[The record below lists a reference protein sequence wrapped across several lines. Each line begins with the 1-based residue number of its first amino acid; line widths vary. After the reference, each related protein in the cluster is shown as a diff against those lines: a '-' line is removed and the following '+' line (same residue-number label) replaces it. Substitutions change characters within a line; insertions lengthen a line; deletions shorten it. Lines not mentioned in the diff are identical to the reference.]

1 MSIIILNGG
10 KKNGK
15 RSTPNKTAKYVLVF
29 ILIAAAA
36 AVLIF
41 SLVNNN
47 KPAQSKAYGESYA
60 AALIA
65 DIQGSSAV
73 EYTVKRDSFDHS
85 SVWVL
90 GTESRLNSAIFSP
103 KATLIPAES
112 DADEAVQSIILS
124 MALKEVQLL
133 GTDESASA
141 PGGQFWGTLT
151 LYTDSESATGTAFDI
166 ASGTLRLKIRD
177 ERGEDYLLLLFDA
190 DAAATDA
197 LLGMVGE

>member
-1 MSIIILNGG
+1 ME
-10 KKNGK
+10 K

-47 KPAQSKAYGESYA
+47 KPAQSKSYSESYA
-60 AALIA
+60 AALIS

-103 KATLIPAES
+103 KATLIPAENE
-112 DADEAVQSIILS
+112 ADDAVQSIILS

-133 GTDESASA
+133 GTDESASV

-166 ASGTLRLKIRD
+166 ASGLLRLKIRD
-177 ERGEDYLLLLFDA
+177 EQGEGYLLLLFDA

-197 LLGMVGE
+197 LLDMVGE

>member
-1 MSIIILNGG
+1 ME
-10 KKNGK
+10 K
-15 RSTPNKTAKYVLVF
+15 RSTPPNKVAVYVLVI

-90 GTESRLNSAIFSP
+90 GTESRLQSAKFSP
-103 KATLIPAES
+103 KATLIPTES

-177 ERGEDYLLLLFDA
+177 EQGSNYLLLLFDA

-197 LLGMVGE
+197 LLEMVGE

>member
-1 MSIIILNGG
+1 ME
-10 KKNGK
+10 K

-47 KPAQSKAYGESYA
+47 KPAQSKSYGESYA
-60 AALIA
+60 AALIS

-103 KATLIPAES
+103 KATLIPAENE
-112 DADEAVQSIILS
+112 ADDAVQSIILS

-151 LYTDSESATGTAFDI
+151 FYTDSESATGTAFDI
-166 ASGTLRLKIRD
+166 ASGLLRLKIRD
-177 ERGEDYLLLLFDA
+177 EQGDNYLLLLFDA

>member
-1 MSIIILNGG
+1 ME
-10 KKNGK
+10 K
-15 RSTPNKTAKYVLVF
+15 RSTPPNKAAIYVLVI

-60 AALIA
+60 EALIS

-90 GTESRLNSAIFSP
+90 GTESRLQSAKFSP
-103 KATLIPAES
+103 KATLIPTES

-133 GTDESASA
+133 STDESASA

-177 ERGEDYLLLLFDA
+177 EQGSNYLLLLFDA

-197 LLGMVGE
+197 LLEMVGE

>member
-1 MSIIILNGG
+1 ME
-10 KKNGK
+10 K
-15 RSTPNKTAKYVLVF
+15 RSTPNKAAIYVLVI

-41 SLVNNN
+41 SLVNSN
-47 KPAQSKAYGESYA
+47 KPVQSKAYGESYA

-166 ASGTLRLKIRD
+166 ASGALRLKIRD
-177 ERGEDYLLLLFDA
+177 ERGEGYLLLLFDA

-197 LLGMVGE
+197 LFEMVGK

>member
-1 MSIIILNGG
+1 ME
-10 KKNGK
+10 K

-47 KPAQSKAYGESYA
+47 KPAQSKSYGESYA
-60 AALIA
+60 AALIS

-103 KATLIPAES
+103 KATLIPAENE
-112 DADEAVQSIILS
+112 ADDAVQSIILS

-151 LYTDSESATGTAFDI
+151 LYTDSESVTGTAFDI
-166 ASGTLRLKIRD
+166 ASGALRLKIRD
-177 ERGEDYLLLLFDA
+177 EQGDNYLLLLFDA

-197 LLGMVGE
+197 LLGMVEE

>member
-1 MSIIILNGG
+1 ME
-10 KKNGK
+10 K

-36 AVLIF
+36 AVFIF

-47 KPAQSKAYGESYA
+47 KPAQSKSYGESYA
-60 AALIA
+60 AALIS

-90 GTESRLNSAIFSP
+90 GTESRLNSAIFPP

-112 DADEAVQSIILS
+112 DADEAVQSIIFS

-166 ASGTLRLKIRD
+166 ASGALRLKIRD
-177 ERGEDYLLLLFDA
+177 EQGEGYLLLLFDA

-197 LLGMVGE
+197 LLGMVEE

>member
-1 MSIIILNGG
+1 ME
-10 KKNGK
+10 K

-47 KPAQSKAYGESYA
+47 KPAQSKSYGESYA
-60 AALIA
+60 AALIS

-90 GTESRLNSAIFSP
+90 GTESRLNSAIFPP

-112 DADEAVQSIILS
+112 DADEAVQSIIFS

-166 ASGTLRLKIRD
+166 ASGLLRLKIRD
-177 ERGEDYLLLLFDA
+177 EQGDNYLLLLFDA
-190 DAAATDA
+190 AAAATDA
-197 LLGMVGE
+197 LLGMVEE

>member
-1 MSIIILNGG
+1 ME
-10 KKNGK
+10 K

-47 KPAQSKAYGESYA
+47 KPAQSKSYGESYA

-103 KATLIPAES
+103 KATLIPAENEAD
-112 DADEAVQSIILS
+112 DAIQSIILS

-166 ASGTLRLKIRD
+166 ASGLLRLKIRD
-177 ERGEDYLLLLFDA
+177 ERGEGYLLLLFDA

>member
-1 MSIIILNGG
+1 ME
-10 KKNGK
+10 K
-15 RSTPNKTAKYVLVF
+15 RSTPNKAAKYMLVF

-41 SLVNNN
+41 SLVNSN

-60 AALIA
+60 AALIP

-112 DADEAVQSIILS
+112 EADEAVQSIILS

-133 GTDESASA
+133 GTDESASV

-166 ASGTLRLKIRD
+166 ASGLLRLKIRD
-177 ERGEDYLLLLFDA
+177 ERGEGYLLLLFDA
-190 DAAATDA
+190 DAVATDA

>member
-1 MSIIILNGG
+1 ME
-10 KKNGK
+10 K

-90 GTESRLNSAIFSP
+90 GTESRLQSAKFSP

-133 GTDESASA
+133 GTDESASV
-141 PGGQFWGTLT
+141 PGGQLGYAHA
-151 LYTDSESATGTAFDI
+151 LYRQRKRHGNRVRHCLRHASPENTRRAGRRLSPSPLRCRCDSNGC
-166 ASGTLRLKIRD
+166 
-177 ERGEDYLLLLFDA
+177 
-190 DAAATDA
+190 AAWDGWRMM
-197 LLGMVGE
+197 L

>member
-1 MSIIILNGG
+1 ME
-10 KKNGK
+10 K
-15 RSTPNKTAKYVLVF
+15 RSTPNKAAIYVLVI

-41 SLVNNN
+41 CLVNKN
-47 KPAQSKAYGESYA
+47 KPVQSKAYGESYA

-103 KATLIPAES
+103 KATLIPAENE
-112 DADEAVQSIILS
+112 ADDAVQSIILS

-166 ASGTLRLKIRD
+166 ASGLLRLKIRD
-177 ERGEDYLLLLFDA
+177 ERGEGYLLLLFDA

-197 LLGMVGE
+197 LLEMVGE

>member
-1 MSIIILNGG
+1 ME
-10 KKNGK
+10 K
-15 RSTPNKTAKYVLVF
+15 RSTPNKTAKYVLVI

-41 SLVNNN
+41 CLVNNN
-47 KPAQSKAYGESYA
+47 KPVQSKAYGESYA

-65 DIQGSSAV
+65 NIQGSSAV

-112 DADEAVQSIILS
+112 NADDAVQSIILS

-133 GTDESASA
+133 GTDESASV

-151 LYTDSESATGTAFDI
+151 LYTDSESVTGTAFDI

-177 ERGEDYLLLLFDA
+177 EQDSNYLLLLFDA

>member
-1 MSIIILNGG
+1 ME
-10 KKNGK
+10 K

-47 KPAQSKAYGESYA
+47 KPAQSKSYGESYA
-60 AALIA
+60 AALIS

-103 KATLIPAES
+103 KATLIPAENE
-112 DADEAVQSIILS
+112 ADDAVQSIILS

-166 ASGTLRLKIRD
+166 ASGLLRLKIRD
-177 ERGEDYLLLLFDA
+177 ERGEGYLLLLFDA

>member
-1 MSIIILNGG
+1 ME
-10 KKNGK
+10 K

-47 KPAQSKAYGESYA
+47 KPAPSKSYGESYA
-60 AALIA
+60 AALIS

-90 GTESRLNSAIFSP
+90 GTESRLNSAIFPPKPRLSPP
-103 KATLIPAES
+103 KAMRTRPFKA
-112 DADEAVQSIILS
+112 
-124 MALKEVQLL
+124 
-133 GTDESASA
+133 
-141 PGGQFWGTLT
+141 
-151 LYTDSESATGTAFDI
+151 
-166 ASGTLRLKIRD
+166 
-177 ERGEDYLLLLFDA
+177 
-190 DAAATDA
+190 
-197 LLGMVGE
+197 

>member
-1 MSIIILNGG
+1 ME
-10 KKNGK
+10 K

-47 KPAQSKAYGESYA
+47 KPAQSKSYGESYA
-60 AALIA
+60 AALIS

-103 KATLIPAES
+103 KATLIPAENE
-112 DADEAVQSIILS
+112 ADDAVQSIILS

-133 GTDESASA
+133 GTDEAASA

-166 ASGTLRLKIRD
+166 ASGALRLKIRD
-177 ERGEDYLLLLFDA
+177 EQGEGYLLLLFDA

>member
-1 MSIIILNGG
+1 ME
-10 KKNGK
+10 K

-47 KPAQSKAYGESYA
+47 KPAQSKSYGESYA
-60 AALIA
+60 AALIS

-103 KATLIPAES
+103 KATLIPAENE
-112 DADEAVQSIILS
+112 ADDAVQSIILS

-133 GTDESASA
+133 GTDESASV

-151 LYTDSESATGTAFDI
+151 LYTNSESATGTAFDI
-166 ASGTLRLKIRD
+166 ASGLLRLKIRD
-177 ERGEDYLLLLFDA
+177 EQGDNYLLLLFDA

-197 LLGMVGE
+197 LLGMVEE

>member
-1 MSIIILNGG
+1 ME
-10 KKNGK
+10 K

-47 KPAQSKAYGESYA
+47 KPAQSKSYGESYA
-60 AALIA
+60 AALIS

-90 GTESRLNSAIFSP
+90 GTESRLNSAIFPP

-112 DADEAVQSIILS
+112 DADEAVQSIIFS

-151 LYTDSESATGTAFDI
+151 LYTDSESVTGTAFDI
-166 ASGTLRLKIRD
+166 ASGALRLKIRD
-177 ERGEDYLLLLFDA
+177 EQGEGYLLLLFDA

>member
-1 MSIIILNGG
+1 ME
-10 KKNGK
+10 K

-47 KPAQSKAYGESYA
+47 KPAQSKSYGESYA
-60 AALIA
+60 AALIS

-90 GTESRLNSAIFSP
+90 GTESRLNSAIFPP

-112 DADEAVQSIILS
+112 DADEAVQSIIFS

-151 LYTDSESATGTAFDI
+151 LYSDSESVTGTAFDI
-166 ASGTLRLKIRD
+166 ASGLLRLKIRD
-177 ERGEDYLLLLFDA
+177 EQGSNYLLLLFDA

-197 LLGMVGE
+197 LLEMVGE

>member
-1 MSIIILNGG
+1 ME
-10 KKNGK
+10 K

-47 KPAQSKAYGESYA
+47 KPAQSKSYGESYA
-60 AALIA
+60 AALIS

-112 DADEAVQSIILS
+112 DADEAVQSIIFS

-166 ASGTLRLKIRD
+166 ASGLLRLKIRD
-177 ERGEDYLLLLFDA
+177 EEGEGYLLLLFDA

-197 LLGMVGE
+197 LLGMVEE

>member
-1 MSIIILNGG
+1 ME
-10 KKNGK
+10 K
-15 RSTPNKTAKYVLVF
+15 RPTPNKAVIYVLVF

-47 KPAQSKAYGESYA
+47 KHAQSKAYGESYA
-60 AALIA
+60 AALIS

-133 GTDESASA
+133 GTDESASV

-151 LYTDSESATGTAFDI
+151 LYTDSESATGPAFDI
-166 ASGTLRLKIRD
+166 ASGLLRLKIRD
-177 ERGEDYLLLLFDA
+177 ERGEGYLLLLFDS

>member
-1 MSIIILNGG
+1 ME
-10 KKNGK
+10 K
-15 RSTPNKTAKYVLVF
+15 RSTLNKTAKYVLVF

-41 SLVNNN
+41 SLINNN
-47 KPAQSKAYGESYA
+47 KLAQAKAYGESYA

-90 GTESRLNSAIFSP
+90 GTESRLQSAKFSP

-151 LYTDSESATGTAFDI
+151 LYTDSESVTGTAFDI
-166 ASGTLRLKIRD
+166 ASGLLRLKIRD
-177 ERGEDYLLLLFDA
+177 ERGEGYLLLLFDA

>member
-1 MSIIILNGG
+1 ME
-10 KKNGK
+10 K

-47 KPAQSKAYGESYA
+47 KPAQSKASGESYA
-60 AALIA
+60 AALIS

-90 GTESRLNSAIFSP
+90 GTESRLNSAIFAP
-103 KATLIPAES
+103 KATLIPAENE
-112 DADEAVQSIILS
+112 ADDAVQSIILS

-166 ASGTLRLKIRD
+166 ASGALRLKIRD
-177 ERGEDYLLLLFDA
+177 EQGDNYLLLLFDA

>member
-1 MSIIILNGG
+1 M
-10 KKNGK
+10 
-15 RSTPNKTAKYVLVF
+15 LVF

-60 AALIA
+60 AALIS

-90 GTESRLNSAIFSP
+90 GTESRLNSAIFPP

-112 DADEAVQSIILS
+112 DADEAVQSIIFS

-151 LYTDSESATGTAFDI
+151 LYTDSESVTGTAFDI
-166 ASGTLRLKIRD
+166 ASGLLRLKIRD
-177 ERGEDYLLLLFDA
+177 EQGDNYLLLLFDA

-197 LLGMVGE
+197 LLGMVEE

>member
-1 MSIIILNGG
+1 ME
-10 KKNGK
+10 K
-15 RSTPNKTAKYVLVF
+15 RSTPNKTAKYVLVI

-41 SLVNNN
+41 GLVNGN
-47 KPAQSKAYGESYA
+47 KPSQSKAYGESYA

-65 DIQGSSAV
+65 NIQGSSAV

-90 GTESRLNSAIFSP
+90 GTESRLQSAKFSS

-112 DADEAVQSIILS
+112 NADDAVQSIILS
-124 MALKEVQLL
+124 MALKEVQVL
-133 GTDESASA
+133 GTDESASV
-141 PGGQFWGTLT
+141 PGGQFWGMLT
-151 LYTDSESATGTAFDI
+151 LYTDSESVTGTAFDI

-177 ERGEDYLLLLFDA
+177 EQSSNYLLLLFDS

-197 LLGMVGE
+197 LLDMVGE

>member
-1 MSIIILNGG
+1 ME
-10 KKNGK
+10 K
-15 RSTPNKTAKYVLVF
+15 RPTPNKAVIYVLVF

-47 KPAQSKAYGESYA
+47 KPARSKSYGESYA
-60 AALIA
+60 AALIS

-90 GTESRLNSAIFSP
+90 GTESRLQSAIFSP

-166 ASGTLRLKIRD
+166 ASGLLRLKIRD
-177 ERGEDYLLLLFDA
+177 EQGESYLLLLFDA

>member
-1 MSIIILNGG
+1 MEE
-10 KKNGK
+10 

-47 KPAQSKAYGESYA
+47 KPAQSKSYGESYA
-60 AALIA
+60 AALIS

-103 KATLIPAES
+103 KATLIPAENE
-112 DADEAVQSIILS
+112 ADDAVQSIILS

-151 LYTDSESATGTAFDI
+151 IYTNSESATGTAFDI
-166 ASGTLRLKIRD
+166 ASGLLRLKIRD
-177 ERGEDYLLLLFDA
+177 EQGDNYLLLLFDA

-197 LLGMVGE
+197 LLGMVEE

>member
-1 MSIIILNGG
+1 ME
-10 KKNGK
+10 K

-47 KPAQSKAYGESYA
+47 KPAQSKSYGESYA
-60 AALIA
+60 AALIS

-90 GTESRLNSAIFSP
+90 GTESRLNSAIFPP

-112 DADEAVQSIILS
+112 DADEAVQSIIFS

-133 GTDESASA
+133 GTDESASV

-151 LYTDSESATGTAFDI
+151 LYTNSESATGTAFDI
-166 ASGTLRLKIRD
+166 ASGLLRLKIRD
-177 ERGEDYLLLLFDA
+177 EQGSNYLLLLFDA

>member
-1 MSIIILNGG
+1 ME
-10 KKNGK
+10 K

-47 KPAQSKAYGESYA
+47 KPAQSKSYGESYA
-60 AALIA
+60 AALIS

-103 KATLIPAES
+103 KATLIPAENE
-112 DADEAVQSIILS
+112 ADDAVQSIILS

-166 ASGTLRLKIRD
+166 ASGLLRLKIRD
-177 ERGEDYLLLLFDA
+177 EQGEGYLLLLFDA

-197 LLGMVGE
+197 LLGMVEE

>member
-1 MSIIILNGG
+1 ME
-10 KKNGK
+10 K

-47 KPAQSKAYGESYA
+47 KPVQSKAYGESYA
-60 AALIA
+60 AALIS

-85 SVWVL
+85 SVLVL

-166 ASGTLRLKIRD
+166 ASGALRLKIRD
-177 ERGEDYLLLLFDA
+177 EQGEGYLLLLFDA

>member
-1 MSIIILNGG
+1 ME
-10 KKNGK
+10 K

-41 SLVNNN
+41 FVNNN

-60 AALIA
+60 AALIS

-166 ASGTLRLKIRD
+166 ASGLLRLKIRD
-177 ERGEDYLLLLFDA
+177 ERGEGYLLLLFDA

-197 LLGMVGE
+197 LLEMVGE

>member
-1 MSIIILNGG
+1 ME
-10 KKNGK
+10 K

-47 KPAQSKAYGESYA
+47 KPAQSKSYGESYA
-60 AALIA
+60 AALIS

-103 KATLIPAES
+103 KATLIPAENE
-112 DADEAVQSIILS
+112 ADDAVQSIILS

-133 GTDESASA
+133 GTDESASV

-166 ASGTLRLKIRD
+166 ASGLLRLKIRD
-177 ERGEDYLLLLFDA
+177 EQGDNYLLLLFDA

-197 LLGMVGE
+197 LLGMVEE

>member
-1 MSIIILNGG
+1 ME
-10 KKNGK
+10 K
-15 RSTPNKTAKYVLVF
+15 RSTPPNKAAIYVLVI

-60 AALIA
+60 AALIS

-90 GTESRLNSAIFSP
+90 GTESRLQSAKFSP
-103 KATLIPAES
+103 KATLIPTES

-133 GTDESASA
+133 STDESASA
-141 PGGQFWGTLT
+141 PGGQFLGTLT

-177 ERGEDYLLLLFDA
+177 EQGSNYLLLLFDA

-197 LLGMVGE
+197 LLEMVGE

>member
-1 MSIIILNGG
+1 ME
-10 KKNGK
+10 K

-41 SLVNNN
+41 SLVNSN

-60 AALIA
+60 AALIS
-65 DIQGSSAV
+65 DIQGSSNV

-85 SVWVL
+85 SAWVL
-90 GTESRLNSAIFSP
+90 GTESRLQSAKFSS

-112 DADEAVQSIILS
+112 EADEAVQSIILS
-124 MALKEVQLL
+124 MALNEVQLL

-151 LYTDSESATGTAFDI
+151 LYTDNESATGTAFDI
-166 ASGTLRLKIRD
+166 ASGQLRLKIRGEQD
-177 ERGEDYLLLLFDA
+177 ESYLLLLFDA

-197 LLGMVGE
+197 LFGMVGE

>member
-1 MSIIILNGG
+1 ME
-10 KKNGK
+10 K
-15 RSTPNKTAKYVLVF
+15 RSTPNKTAKYVLVI

-41 SLVNNN
+41 SLVNGN
-47 KPAQSKAYGESYA
+47 KPSQSKAYGESYA

-65 DIQGSSAV
+65 DIQDSSAV
-73 EYTVKRDSFDHS
+73 VYTVKRDSFDHS

-90 GTESRLNSAIFSP
+90 GTESRLQSAKFSP

-177 ERGEDYLLLLFDA
+177 ERGEGYLLLLFDA

>member
-1 MSIIILNGG
+1 ME
-10 KKNGK
+10 KH
-15 RSTPNKTAKYVLVF
+15 STPNKTAKYVLVF

-47 KPAQSKAYGESYA
+47 KPVQSKAYGESYA
-60 AALIA
+60 AALIS

-103 KATLIPAES
+103 KATLIPAEN

-124 MALKEVQLL
+124 MALGSAASRHGRISFCPGRPIL
-133 GTDESASA
+133 GHAHALYRQRKRHGNRVRHCLRPAS
-141 PGGQFWGTLT
+141 PENT
-151 LYTDSESATGTAFDI
+151 
-166 ASGTLRLKIRD
+166 R
-177 ERGEDYLLLLFDA
+177 
-190 DAAATDA
+190 
-197 LLGMVGE
+197 

>member
-1 MSIIILNGG
+1 ME
-10 KKNGK
+10 K

-47 KPAQSKAYGESYA
+47 KPAQSKSYGESYA
-60 AALIA
+60 AALIS

-90 GTESRLNSAIFSP
+90 GTESRLNSAIFPP

-112 DADEAVQSIILS
+112 DADEAVQSIIFS

-133 GTDESASA
+133 GTDESASV

-151 LYTDSESATGTAFDI
+151 LYTNSESATGTAFDI
-166 ASGTLRLKIRD
+166 ASGLLRLKIRD
-177 ERGEDYLLLLFDA
+177 EQGSNYLLLLFDA

-197 LLGMVGE
+197 LLGMVEE

>member
-1 MSIIILNGG
+1 ME
-10 KKNGK
+10 K

-47 KPAQSKAYGESYA
+47 KPAQSKSYGESYA
-60 AALIA
+60 AALIS

-112 DADEAVQSIILS
+112 DADEAVQSIIFS

-166 ASGTLRLKIRD
+166 ASGALRLKIRD
-177 ERGEDYLLLLFDA
+177 EQGEGYLLLLFDA

-197 LLGMVGE
+197 LLGMVEE

>member
-1 MSIIILNGG
+1 ME
-10 KKNGK
+10 K

-29 ILIAAAA
+29 ILIVAAA

-60 AALIA
+60 TALIS

-85 SVWVL
+85 STWVL
-90 GTESRLNSAIFSP
+90 GTESRLQSAKFSS
-103 KATLIPAES
+103 KATLIPAEN
-112 DADEAVQSIILS
+112 DANEAVQSIILS
-124 MALKEVQLL
+124 MALKEVQVL

-151 LYTDSESATGTAFDI
+151 LYADSESAAGTAFDI
-166 ASGTLRLKIRD
+166 ASGRLRLKIPD
-177 ERGEDYLLLLFDA
+177 EQSESYLLLLFDA

-197 LLGMVGE
+197 LFGMVGE

>member
-1 MSIIILNGG
+1 ME
-10 KKNGK
+10 K

-47 KPAQSKAYGESYA
+47 KPVQSKAYGESYA
-60 AALIA
+60 AALIS

-103 KATLIPAES
+103 KATLIPAEN

-166 ASGTLRLKIRD
+166 ASGLLRLKIRD
-177 ERGEDYLLLLFDA
+177 EQGDNYLLLLFDS